1 MKEGKEKWFSR
12 AKLGMFIHWGLYSLL
27 GRGEWVMKRD
37 GLPADEY
44 AKLAERW
51 NPDKNAADAWCKAAR
66 DAGMNYAVFT
76 TVHHD
81 GFALFDTRTDSFNS
95 MNTPAHRD
103 HVTEFVEA
111 CRKYGLRIGLYYSLV
126 DWRYSEPGGDF
137 IRMKELAYGQLR
149 ELMTNYGQIDMLWYD
164 GSWAPDMKTPDAVV
178 KFWEPEKLNSMVR
191 SLQPEILINDRCG
204 RKEDF
209 CTIEGR
215 NIIRRPEGAVLWES
229 CHTLGDDDFSNWGY
243 CRHTAFKRTQEQVIM
258 LVLHALEQGGNE
270 LLNVS
275 PDEKGIIPGWQ
286 LKLLEG
292 LGKWV
297 GANGEA
303 VYSTDSTEIARSEPK
318 SLQGNSCGF
327 FTAKEDNLY
336 YCLYAWPGN
345 ECRIPY
351 LNAKIQSV
359 NILRTGETLPFHV
372 EESGAFIVGGLP
384 DEPPDRICS
393 VLKMKVLSGKIHES
407 KDRLAE

>member
-178 KFWEPEKLNSMVR
+178 KFWEPGKTQFDGPFPPAGNPDQRPLRKKRRFLHHRGKKHHPTS
-191 SLQPEILINDRCG
+191 G
-204 RKEDF
+204 R
-209 CTIEGR
+209 
-215 NIIRRPEGAVLWES
+215 RR
-229 CHTLGDDDFSNWGY
+229 TLGI
-243 CRHTAFKRTQEQVIM
+243 V
-258 LVLHALEQGGNE
+258 
-270 LLNVS
+270 
-275 PDEKGIIPGWQ
+275 P
-286 LKLLEG
+286 
-292 LGKWV
+292 
-297 GANGEA
+297 
-303 VYSTDSTEIARSEPK
+303 
-318 SLQGNSCGF
+318 
-327 FTAKEDNLY
+327 
-336 YCLYAWPGN
+336 YAG
-345 ECRIPY
+345 R
-351 LNAKIQSV
+351 
-359 NILRTGETLPFHV
+359 
-372 EESGAFIVGGLP
+372 
-384 DEPPDRICS
+384 
-393 VLKMKVLSGKIHES
+393 
-407 KDRLAE
+407 